1 LFLIPW
7 KILRS
12 WTVVM
17 NALRSVV
24 KNAAWMAGA
33 QWGMQVLQFGV
44 SIVLARLL
52 IPSDYGL
59 VSMSATFTG
68 VVSLFASLGFGVALV
83 ERREVDDDCICTA
96 FWSTAGVGVL
106 AFALATVGAPLIGS
120 FYGERRLVTIIQV
133 AACGLIISPLNDI
146 ALSLLTRQMAFRAIA
161 SIEIVAALI
170 AQATALIAAF
180 TGFGVWSLVAATIV
194 SQVAR
199 FLGFFCTVRW
209 LPHFRFS
216 RARFTELFSFSR
228 YLVGYQLLNY
238 FVRNL
243 DNVLIGKVL
252 GPVALGY
259 YDLAYQLTLK
269 PMVLVSSIFT
279 QPLFPVLVSLKDDKK
294 RAADTYRSVV
304 VYISLITF
312 PLLLGLASVAP
323 EAVSCILGE
332 RWVPVVPTLQILCV
346 VGLMNCIAT
355 TVGTIYLSQGRSD
368 IPLKW
373 ILGVGPVAYCAFFIG
388 IQWGIEGVAAS
399 YAVFTAV
406 TWIISHAIANRLI
419 ELRADYFWSALM
431 PATCASLLMV
441 GAVLGARLLMSDW
454 PLSMETKLFTFIAIG
469 ATVYCATVLRGKG
482 EEIVKVRE
490 YLITKFAFS

>member
-1 LFLIPW
+1 M
-7 KILRS
+7 S
-12 WTVVM
+12 T
-17 NALRSVV
+17 LRSVV

-83 ERREVDDDCICTA
+83 ERREVDEDCICTA
-96 FWSTAGVGVL
+96 FWSTAGVGVF
-106 AFALATVGAPLIGS
+106 AFALAIVSAPFIGS
-120 FYGERRLVTIIQV
+120 FYGELRLVTIIRI
-133 AACGLIISPLNDI
+133 AACGLILSPLNDI
-146 ALSLLTRQMAFRAIA
+146 AHSLLTRQMAFRAIA
-161 SIEIVAALI
+161 SIEMGAALI
-170 AQATALIAAF
+170 AQTIALIAAF
-180 TGFGVWSLVAATIV
+180 TGFGVWSLVAATLV

-199 FLGFFCTVRW
+199 FFGFFYTIRW
-209 LPHFRFS
+209 LPQFRFS
-216 RARFTELFSFSR
+216 RARFTELFFFSR
-228 YLVGYQLLNY
+228 YLVGYQFLNY

-243 DNVLIGKVL
+243 DNILVGKIL

-279 QPLFPVLVSLKDDKK
+279 QPLFPVLVSLKDNKK
-294 RAADTYRSVV
+294 LAAETYRSVV
-304 VYISLITF
+304 VYISLIAF

-323 EAVSCILGE
+323 EAVDCILGE
-332 RWVPVVPTLQILCV
+332 KWVPVVPTLQILCV
-346 VGLMNCIAT
+346 VGAMNCIAT

-373 ILGVGPVAYCAFFIG
+373 TLAVGPVAYFAFFIG
-388 IQWGIEGVAAS
+388 VQWGIEGVAAS

-406 TWIISHAIANRLI
+406 TWGISHAIANRLI
-419 ELRADYFWSALM
+419 ELHASYFWSALI
-431 PATCASLLMV
+431 PAARASLFMV
-441 GAVLGARLLMSDW
+441 GVVLGVRFLVSDW
-454 PLSMETKLFTFIAIG
+454 PLSMETKLVTFIVLG
-469 ATVYCATVLRGKG
+469 ATVYCATVLVEGCG
-482 EEIVKVRE
+482 EVVKIRE
-490 YLITKFAFS
+490 YLVTKLAFS